1 MTKRICFFIGM
12 AMAGAMMLHATE
24 TIRLDLSAYMDDYP
38 LDEDGKW
45 VETYNDA
52 FPAIDFGEYFSFA
65 HMKHFIYGGNPSVVD
80 MTYWDGFTICTNGD
94 DTDWGYSGSSAFW
107 PEHQWGCMAG
117 GGLDENGNVKKGAP
131 YLVGYW
137 GYNYEDEAVRSLQ
150 IDFPDGETH
159 RPVGIWVCN
168 HPWAYYGIQHSDGFA
183 HSFADNGAAF
193 RLIIH
198 GIDEEEGEA
207 GMPVT
212 VTLASFHDNKLDIS
226 RDWQW
231 VDLTSL
237 GQVNGIF
244 FTMES
249 SDSSQ
254 GLGMNTAAYFCL
266 GGMEILEHV
275 DEIARPAGLQ
285 AEPIDENSVKV
296 SWSKVHDAAYYRL
309 YVDSVLVDSTETTS
323 FVFTGLKCYTS
334 YKFFVQA
341 VSAYKESSDWGY
353 VIARTKDLTPPMPP
367 TNLKAEADM
376 YKIRLTWDAGTD
388 NVAVG
393 RYGVYVDGK
402 RYTRTK
408 YTTCTV
414 TGLSPAT
421 TYTIEVDT
429 WDSSDNTSERVSLQV
444 TTTSTPTGTE
454 DVTADTERTV
464 YSVMG
469 QKTGN
474 RPQPGQVSIIQTG
487 NQVIKQ
493 ITQ

>member
-1 MTKRICFFIGM
+1 MKNRISLFLGM
-12 AMAGAMMLHATE
+12 LVAGAVSLPATD
-24 TIRLDLSAYMDDYP
+24 TIRLDMRAYMDDYP
-38 LDEDGKW
+38 QDEDGKW
-45 VETYNDA
+45 VETYNEA
-52 FPAIDFGEYFSFA
+52 YPAIIFGEYFSFA
-65 HMKHFIYGGNPSVVD
+65 HMKHFIYGGNPSVED
-80 MTYWDGFTICTNGD
+80 MTYWDGFTVCTNGD
-94 DTDWGYSGSSAFW
+94 NTDWGYSGSSAFW

-117 GGLDENGNVKKGAP
+117 GGPDENGKAEKGAP

-137 GYNYEDEAVRSLQ
+137 GYSYEDESIRSLQ

-193 RLIIH
+193 KLIVH

-207 GMPVT
+207 GMPIT

-226 RDWQW
+226 KDWQW

-237 GQVNGIF
+237 GQVNGIY

-249 SDSSQ
+249 SDMSQ

-266 GGMEILEHV
+266 GGMKILEHV
-275 DEIARPAGLQ
+275 DEIPRPTGLQ
-285 AEPIDENSVKV
+285 AEPLDENRVSV
-296 SWSKVHDAAYYRL
+296 SWSKVYDAAYYRL
-309 YVDSVLVDSTETTS
+309 YVDSVPVDSTETTS
-323 FVFTGLKCYTS
+323 FVFTDLKCYTS

-341 VSAYKESSDWGY
+341 VSAYMEGSDWGY
-353 VIARTKDLTPPMPP
+353 VTARTKDLTPPTPP
-367 TNLKAEADM
+367 LNLKAEADM
-376 YKIRLTWDAGTD
+376 YKIKLTWDAGTD

-408 YTTCTV
+408 YTTSTV

-421 TYTIEVDT
+421 TYQIEVDT
-429 WDSSDNTSERVSLQV
+429 WDTSDNTSERVSVEV
-444 TTTSTPTGTE
+444 TTASTPTGTE
-454 DVTADTERTV
+454 DAVSDKEQEV

-469 QKTGN
+469 HRIGSQTHSRQVNIVRKGN
-474 RPQPGQVSIIQTG
+474 EVT
-487 NQVIKQ
+487 KQ
-493 ITQ
+493 IVQ